1 MLIVALA
8 TPAAFGAEALVFGV
22 AYFFVRALHLVLY
35 AIASGDDPE
44 LHAAVLRF
52 VPGAVLG
59 PSLLVVASFFD
70 GPVELALW
78 ATALTIDYLSA
89 LLGRGRGW
97 RLSRAH
103 FVERHGLIIIIALG
117 ESIVATGVGAAGL
130 PLDAPRIAA
139 ALLGMVVAAA
149 LWWSYFD
156 WVIFISEASSG
167 GDRCRARGPRAR
179 PLLVPPHADGLRHR
193 PLCARHEG
201 DPWPCRGAAG
211 DHPGHRPVRRSGAVH
226 GRARRPAA
234 ADRGGWGHGRPVAT
248 IVLLALIPVATVV
261 PALVALALAAAVCAT
276 LIAYEALRY
285 RYARTWI
292 RDHRGEFT
300 MEEVARFAGPG
311 AHHERLVAYALTM
324 AHVIDYIELS
334 VDDLEQSKAFYTKA
348 LRMAFNDYGPDY
360 AGINTRR
367 PAANSVGSR
376 DARRN
381 AGRSGLGADPHRRC
395 RRGPGQRR
403 GGRWPGPAGDARLS
417 GRAAIHLRGPLREC
431 PGGSTSPPSNGQAS
445 VTAPPCARGAP
456 SSSASCGSSSTCT
469 PASRRSCRVGSSSV
483 RALSRCE

>member
-78 ATALTIDYLSA
+78 AAALTIDYLSA

-97 RLSRAH
+97 RLSPAH

-156 WVIFISEASSG
+156 WVIFISEARIREATGAERADLARDLFSYLHMPMVFGIVLFALGMKATLGHVEEPLGIIPAIGLCG
-167 GDRCRARGPRAR
+167 GLALYMAAH
-179 PLLVPPHADGLRHR
+179 VALRLR
-193 PLCARHEG
+193 IG
-201 DPWPCRGAAG
+201 
-211 DHPGHRPVRRSGAVH
+211 
-226 GRARRPAA
+226 
-234 ADRGGWGHGRPVAT
+234 GGWGHGRPVAT
-248 IVLLALIPVATVV
+248 VVLLALIPVATVV

-292 RDHRGEFT
+292 RGHRGEFT

-311 AHHERLVAYALTM
+311 GAPPNAQEASTDPEHRSPCRVA
-324 AHVIDYIELS
+324 
-334 VDDLEQSKAFYTKA
+334 
-348 LRMAFNDYGPDY
+348 
-360 AGINTRR
+360 
-367 PAANSVGSR
+367 R
-376 DARRN
+376 DVR
-381 AGRSGLGADPHRRC
+381 
-395 RRGPGQRR
+395 QRR
-403 GGRWPGPAGDARLS
+403 GGTSDEPRRDRQSAVGLGRLH
-417 GRAAIHLRGPLREC
+417 ALEQ
-431 PGGSTSPPSNGQAS
+431 GQRRL
-445 VTAPPCARGAP
+445 P
-456 SSSASCGSSSTCT
+456 SCGSSSTCR
-469 PASRRSCRVGSSSV
+469 PACRRSC
-483 RALSRCE
+483 